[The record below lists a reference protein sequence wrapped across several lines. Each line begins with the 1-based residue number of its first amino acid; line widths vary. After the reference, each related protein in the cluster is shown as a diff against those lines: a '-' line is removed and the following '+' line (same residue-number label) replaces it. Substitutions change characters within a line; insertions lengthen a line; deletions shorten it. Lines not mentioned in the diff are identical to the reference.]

1 MKKRA
6 KMKSIRIRDPEKGEI
21 KYNLENTIS
30 IGEFNGVINSMSKD
44 LNLTKV
50 ADIELAENRAPG
62 YIYENKS
69 NIWQNK
75 HEGFAYCITVNDKI
89 VKIGMTEKSLVSR
102 FSSYQA
108 GTKKAR
114 NKGTCSVTN
123 YYCSEF
129 IREAL
134 AKDMKVEIYAYHV
147 PTKYIETNILGTNH
161 KLVAKQAYAYEDALL
176 SLYKEQKG
184 EVPALCRNTSL
195 T

>member
-1 MKKRA
+1 MKL
-6 KMKSIRIRDPEKGEI
+6 IRISDPEKGEI
-21 KYNLENTIS
+21 NYNLENTIT
-30 IGEFNGVINSMSKD
+30 IGEFNNIISSMSRK
-44 LNLTKV
+44 LSLTKV
-50 ADIELAENRAPG
+50 ADIKLARDRAPG

-69 NIWQNK
+69 KIWHHEN
-75 HEGFAYCITVNDKI
+75 EGFTYCITVNDKI

-134 AKDMKVEIYAYHV
+134 ASDMKVEIYAYHV